1 MTAIPKEITPRHA
14 EFISASRCGVK
25 HLLWLTQG

>member
-1 MTAIPKEITPRHA
+1 MTTITKEIIPHHA

-25 HLLWLTQG
+25 HLWLTQG